1 MSGCLC
7 DLPLAGRHF
16 DCRGQWGEPRATW
29 SSHGRCV
36 QMDCGDN
43 AGYRRKTRQG
53 IVEQSGGDNTRY
65 RGKPRRGV
73 VEQGALSGVGAI
85 LQRAGHGKS
94 AGRPKPPLACRRW
107 DARFLRYSGRS
118 TAAIA
123 NDRCDINEC
132 VLSTLNCL
140 SKRGFGRSQLRS
152 NADGREG
159 RLRRLRQPR
168 LSGGS
173 LTPRA
178 RIGPAQSLRAPHCSP
193 DGRLGMFRP
202 RK

>member
-1 MSGCLC
+1 
-7 DLPLAGRHF
+7 
-16 DCRGQWGEPRATW
+16 
-29 SSHGRCV
+29 
-36 QMDCGDN
+36 MDCGDN
-43 AGYRRKTRQG
+43 AGYRRKTRQC
-53 IVEQSGGDNTRY
+53 IVEQSGGDNTCY

-140 SKRGFGRSQLRS
+140 SKEASEGLNLGVMRTVVRATTAASSAALV
-152 NADGREG
+152 G
-159 RLRRLRQPR
+159 RLPNSSRADRP
-168 LSGGS
+168 GAE
-173 LTPRA
+173 LTRPALFA
-178 RIGPAQSLRAPHCSP
+178 RWAAWNVSSSKIS
-193 DGRLGMFRP
+193 
-202 RK
+202 

>member
-1 MSGCLC
+1 MSRYVGKQSGWMSGCLC

-53 IVEQSGGDNTRY
+53 IVEQSSGDNTRY

-94 AGRPKPPLACRRW
+94 AGRRLPPFEHLGLHVCYA
-107 DARFLRYSGRS
+107 LL
-118 TAAIA
+118 T
-123 NDRCDINEC
+123 
-132 VLSTLNCL
+132 
-140 SKRGFGRSQLRS
+140 
-152 NADGREG
+152 G
-159 RLRRLRQPR
+159 RLQPNACQSPAEIQR
-168 LSGGS
+168 MRALDPNEI
-173 LTPRA
+173 PREN
-178 RIGPAQSLRAPHCSP
+178 P
-193 DGRLGMFRP
+193 
-202 RK
+202 